1 MTRSILTIFI
11 LILTATAATALPLD
25 IGFLMISGG
34 PAPEEAGFSNQ
45 HPVLVIP
52 VPNYQPGIVIEFD
65 PAAAAGFQEA
75 FVGSSQIWFVGRTPV
90 PPSDEFIL
98 DSLFLSQEPPAP
110 ITPEEKEALL
120 DAVEALSIV
129 AETRSP
135 TGDPFALE
143 WPAYGEVFE
152 NTFVSFASDPLMMGP
167 LVLSKVATS
176 PSTEVDI
183 IEHSPS
189 LGLPI
194 ILTIEVEDEVIVG
207 GRITVTPEPGTI
219 ALVGV
224 GLLGLG
230 LIVRRRR
237 RRP

>member
-1 MTRSILTIFI
+1 MTRSALTVLI

-34 PAPEEAGFSNQ
+34 PAPEEAGFSAQ

-52 VPNYQPGIVIEFD
+52 VPHYQPGIVIEFD
-65 PAAAAGFQEA
+65 PGAAPGFQEA
-75 FVGSSQIWFVGRTPV
+75 FVDSSQVWFVGRTPR
-90 PPSDEFIL
+90 PSDVFIL

-143 WPAYGEVFE
+143 WPAYGDVFE
-152 NTFVSFASDPLMMGP
+152 STFVSFASDPLTMGP
-167 LVLSKVATS
+167 LILSKVATS